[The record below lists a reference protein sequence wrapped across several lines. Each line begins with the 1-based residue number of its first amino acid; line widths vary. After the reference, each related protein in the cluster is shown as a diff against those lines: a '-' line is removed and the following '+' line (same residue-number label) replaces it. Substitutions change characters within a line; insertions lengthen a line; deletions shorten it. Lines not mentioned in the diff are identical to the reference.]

1 MCGLFGAIGN
11 NWNEGIVR
19 GLAWA
24 NRERGKDS
32 LGFFDSTGKMMKVAC
47 DPKDA
52 LCKGNVSNWIHNSNG
67 WFIAGHTRQAT
78 HGKVNRENAHPFRY
92 GKTIGS
98 HNGMITAPPKYN
110 VDSMYLFDVLNKAK
124 GDYEVAW
131 CDIEGYWGV
140 SWYDGTSFFLQI
152 HNGDL
157 SIAKCGNVYY
167 YSSNQHHLEACVGS
181 YDKIITLTEGQTL
194 KFDCVDGVLT
204 VTDALTLVNNE
215 SMYMPAMSGKYS
227 YTRNYASSSGSYKA
241 AKKSRYYDSL
251 DRPDRDCY
259 VRDYDSDW
267 KSAWEAYTNSAD

>member
-1 MCGLFGAIGN
+1 VGQ
-11 NWNEGIVR
+11 NWNEGTVR
-19 GLAWA
+19 ALAWA

-52 LCKGNVSNWIHNSNG
+52 LCKGNVSNWIHNSKG

-98 HNGMITAPPKYN
+98 HNGMITSPQKYA
-110 VDSMYLFDVLNKAK
+110 VDSMYLFDALNKAK

-140 SWYDGTSFFLQI
+140 SWFDGTSFFLQI

-181 YDKIITLTEGQTL
+181 YEKIITLTEGQTL

-204 VTDALTLVNNE
+204 VTEAPTLVNNE
-215 SMYMPAMSGKYS
+215 SMYMPMGMS
-227 YTRNYASSSGSYKA
+227 YTRSYAGSSYKQ
-241 AKKSRYYDSL
+241 AKRERYNRDTKEFE
-251 DRPDRDCY
+251 RDRDSY